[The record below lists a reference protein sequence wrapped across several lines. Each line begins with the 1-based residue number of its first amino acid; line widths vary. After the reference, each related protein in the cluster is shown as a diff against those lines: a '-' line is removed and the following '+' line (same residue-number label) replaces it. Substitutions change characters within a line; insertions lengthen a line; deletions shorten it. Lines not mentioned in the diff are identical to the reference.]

1 VPPSPV
7 DDAPQLLKQLRYA
20 VNLIED
26 DQLVLVV
33 RKILARIGEP
43 GPVILVFKI
52 QVDRSCLRANL
63 QSESCL
69 SSLAR
74 PQKDDSRRMAKQF
87 IQTGREAARD
97 HACNYRQLPHKYIVM
112 FESGWNALLTSTLRC
127 AGMGFLMNGDSPAN
141 QNPNGQAKSD
151 AQEYSAGKANPIRTW
166 QQLGNPLMRIRN
178 TWER

>member
-26 DQLVLVV
+26 DQVVLVV

-52 QVDRSCLRANL
+52 QIDRSCLLANL

-74 PQKDDSRRMAKQF
+74 PQKDNSRRMAKQF
-87 IQTGREAARD
+87 VQMGREAARE
-97 HACNYRQLPHKYIVM
+97 HICNYRLLLHICMIM
-112 FESGWNALLTSTLRC
+112 FVVI
-127 AGMGFLMNGDSPAN
+127 GMHH
-141 QNPNGQAKSD
+141 
-151 AQEYSAGKANPIRTW
+151 
-166 QQLGNPLMRIRN
+166 
-178 TWER
+178 

>member
-1 VPPSPV
+1 VPSPPV
-7 DDAPQLLKQLRYA
+7 DDAPQLLKQLRYS

-33 RKILARIGEP
+33 RKILAGVGES

-87 IQTGREAARD
+87 IQAGREAARE
-97 HACNYRQLPHKYIVM
+97 HVCNYRQLLHKYIVM
-112 FESGWNALLTSTLRC
+112 FDGDWNALLTSTLRC
-127 AGMGFLMNGDSPAN
+127 AITVWAS
-141 QNPNGQAKSD
+141 
-151 AQEYSAGKANPIRTW
+151 
-166 QQLGNPLMRIRN
+166 
-178 TWER
+178 